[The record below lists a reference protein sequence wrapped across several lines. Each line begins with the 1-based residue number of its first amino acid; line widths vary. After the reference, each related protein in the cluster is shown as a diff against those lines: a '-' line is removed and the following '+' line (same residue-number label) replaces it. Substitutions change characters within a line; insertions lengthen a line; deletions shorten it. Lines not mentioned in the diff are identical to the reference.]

1 MSEEHVKITYFQCT
15 VCGKESEEEF
25 GLIQHSCITHLQ
37 RQLAEAREELGKEI
51 KKAQQLQDE
60 YKHMYDLKEY
70 WRMQYKKLK
79 EKGENE

>member
-1 MSEEHVKITYFQCT
+1 MSESFNFEYCRCRT
-15 VCGKESEEEF
+15 CGYEWRK
-25 GLIQHSCITHLQ
+25 GLNGSHSCAENLE

-79 EKGENE
+79 EKG